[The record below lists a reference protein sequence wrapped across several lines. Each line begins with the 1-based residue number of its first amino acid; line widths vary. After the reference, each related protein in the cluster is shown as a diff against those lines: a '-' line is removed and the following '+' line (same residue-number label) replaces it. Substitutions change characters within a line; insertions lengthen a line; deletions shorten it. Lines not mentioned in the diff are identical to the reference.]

1 MRKTILLTLLLTQSI
16 LSFAQMRYE
25 KNLEAALKKAAG
37 SGKLVF
43 LNIGLSNKVAFKSA
57 ISNPD
62 VVQFYN
68 NNFVSYAVNLP
79 DSAAS
84 VLMRKYQLKMLPAYI
99 FLNSNGTLITKGTK
113 NSSASKH
120 YLDLANQALNKQSS
134 GSSLADYEEKYK
146 AGNRSKA
153 LLKEYISARQ
163 QLGLSDNA
171 KLIDEY
177 VDFLTI
183 GSFNDYNEVLFVLK
197 AGPFAYGKA
206 YKLAYTN
213 RKITDS
219 IYKTLTLQ
227 ERIDLNNGIINN
239 TQAEAIAT
247 KNSGLANSLSTFIRA
262 TWSKN
267 YAGGDK
273 QATYRM
279 LIYYKAVKD
288 TVNYYRQ
295 AQYYYDQYYMRITLD
310 SIHKTAKKIQDKRDS
325 LTIASKER
333 MAAMEKKYPA
343 TATRTTYT
351 YSTLSSSNADPA
363 KSIAMVLNNAAWDFY
378 TLGTH
383 NINYLTKALL
393 WSKRAL
399 EISPTAEYY
408 DTMAHIFYRM
418 QLYDEAILNQDKAI
432 ELAGKQ
438 KNAKDR
444 LARLR
449 AAAEKMKQRQL

>member
-1 MRKTILLTLLLTQSI
+1 MRKLILLTILLAQASY
-16 LSFAQMRYE
+16 SFAQISYE
-25 KNLEAALKKAAG
+25 KNFNTALKKAAET
-37 SGKLVF
+37 KRPVF
-43 LNIGLSNKVAFKSA
+43 LNIGPISKSTVKSA
-57 ISNPD
+57 INSKE

-68 NNFVSYAVNLP
+68 KNFVNYAVSFP
-79 DSAAS
+79 DSEAAAF
-84 VLMRKYQLKMLPAYI
+84 MRKYQLKMLPAYI
-99 FLNSNGTLITKGTK
+99 FLDANGTLIAKGAK
-113 NSSASKH
+113 SSSASKH
-120 YLDLANQALNKQSS
+120 YLDLANQALNKHSS

-146 AGNRSKA
+146 TGNLSKD

-183 GSFNDYNEVLFVLK
+183 GAFNDYNEVLFVLR

-213 RKITDS
+213 RKIVDS
-219 IYKTLTLQ
+219 IYKTLSLR
-227 ERIDLNNGIINN
+227 ERIDLNNCIIKN
-239 TQAEAIAT
+239 TQDEAVAT
-247 KNSGLANSLSTFIRA
+247 KNSTLANSLSNYVRGTY
-262 TWSKN
+262 SKN
-267 YAGGDK
+267 YTAANK
-273 QATYRM
+273 QATY
-279 LIYYKAVKD
+279 LLLNYYKAVKD
-288 TVNYYRQ
+288 TNNYYRQ
-295 AQYYYDQYYMRITLD
+295 AQYYYDQYYMKITAD
-310 SIHKTAKKIQDKRDS
+310 SIQKVTKKLQDKKDS
-325 LTIASKER
+325 VTIASKER
-333 MAAMEKKYPA
+333 VAAIEKKYPV

-351 YSTLSSSNADPA
+351 YTSLSYNTDPA
-363 KSIAMVLNNAAWDFY
+363 KSLAMILNNAAWDFY
-378 TLGTH
+378 MLGTR

-399 EISPTAEYY
+399 ELSPTAEYY

-418 QLYDEAILNQDKAI
+418 QLYDEALLNQSKAI

-444 LARLR
+444 LVRFK